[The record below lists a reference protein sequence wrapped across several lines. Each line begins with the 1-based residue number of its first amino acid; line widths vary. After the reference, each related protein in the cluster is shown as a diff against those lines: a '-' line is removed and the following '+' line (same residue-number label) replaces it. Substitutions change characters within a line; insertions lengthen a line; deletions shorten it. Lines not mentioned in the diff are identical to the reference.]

1 MKNDLLALVDQTDYI
16 KSFFHV
22 SGGNGMPSV
31 NVIYNTVEFS
41 AWKQEI
47 QFELQGIYDRTK
59 DQFIWN
65 LLVILSQGFN
75 GWKDEQSFNELSG
88 GLLAV
93 KKNIQ
98 KYYADESEV
107 IMCDRE
113 VLSMQ
118 IKSPKIFISH
128 SSEDKDYVNCLVDF
142 LEDIGLTQ
150 EQIFCSSVPGYGIP
164 LNEDI
169 YEYLKKQF
177 TNHNLHVILVLSS
190 NYYASVACMNEM
202 GAAWVLQSTY
212 TTLLLPGFEFT
223 EIKGA
228 INPRQIGLKMDSDL
242 TEVKDKLG
250 QLKDTIITEFG
261 LANIPDVRW
270 ERKRESF
277 ITSISLLAT
286 PETTISENAI
296 QLLKAA
302 CESTDGTIIKTEDL
316 SGVNLQVGNRNFIV
330 TQTRREVAKWESC
343 LEELIEKDFVQGR
356 GANGEIFVVSSKGY
370 EYIEECI

>member
-118 IKSPKIFISH
+118 LKSPKIFISH

-212 TTLLLPGFEFT
+212 TTLLLPGYEFT

-286 PETTISENAI
+286 PETTISENAQ

>member
-1 MKNDLLALVDQTDYI
+1 MKNDLLTLVDQIDSI

-22 SGGNGMPSV
+22 SGGNGMPSI
-31 NVIYNTVEFS
+31 NVIYNTMEFS

-59 DQFIWN
+59 DKFIWN
-65 LLVILSQGFN
+65 LLVILKQGFD
-75 GWKDEQSFNELSG
+75 GWNDEQSFNELSG

-93 KKNIQ
+93 KKNIM

-107 IMCDRE
+107 IMCDKE
-113 VLSMQ
+113 VLTMQ
-118 IKSPKIFISH
+118 QKSPKIFISH

-277 ITSISLLAT
+277 ITAISLLAT
-286 PETTISENAI
+286 PETTISENAQ

-302 CESTDGTIIKTEDL
+302 CESTDGAIIKTEDL
-316 SGVNLQVGNRNFIV
+316 SGVNLQVGNQNFIV

-343 LEELIEKDFVQGR
+343 LEELIKKDFVQGR
-356 GANGEIFVVSSKGY
+356 GTNGEIFVVSSKGY

>member
-286 PETTISENAI
+286 PETTISENAK

-356 GANGEIFVVSSKGY
+356 GANGEIFVVSTKGY